1 MSTEVINRKRVSNG
15 KVILSEPT
23 MVFVKNITVIAYHT
37 VAEDEA
43 MRIDKIANKYYGR
56 TEAYD
61 RILKWNGISNPF
73 SVSPGMILE
82 IPDPN
87 GQTFKWEKPIEIEN
101 PIRQQF
107 LDAKRMSKQDLK
119 RVEFLK
125 NRSSKKPNGSKQNL
139 PPNMLKTG
147 EKDIV
152 IKGRVISLQNSS
164 MKSNSPVLGSKAV
177 LSPKAVAQIKKLAT
191 TTLPK
196 ATSTTKPT
204 IDKPNRSS

>member
-1 MSTEVINRKRVSNG
+1 MSTDVINRKRVSND

-23 MVFVKNITVIAYHT
+23 LVFVKNITVIAYHT
-37 VAEDEA
+37 VTEDEA

-56 TEAYD
+56 FEAYD

-73 SVSPGMILE
+73 SIAPGMILE

-87 GQTFKWEKPIEIEN
+87 GQTFKWEKPLEIEN
-101 PIRQQF
+101 PVRQQF

-125 NRSSKKPNGSKQNL
+125 NRSSNKPNGSKQNL
-139 PPNMLKTG
+139 PPNMLKSG
-147 EKDIV
+147 EKDVV

-164 MKSNSPVLGSKAV
+164 MKTSSAVLGQKAI
-177 LSPKAVAQIKKLAT
+177 LSPKFMKQIKKIAASS
-191 TTLPK
+191 LP
-196 ATSTTKPT
+196 TSNTKNVNKGKT
-204 IDKPNRSS
+204 DSN

>member
-1 MSTEVINRKRVSNG
+1 MSTDVINRKRVSNG
-15 KVILSEPT
+15 RVILSEPT
-23 MVFVKNITVIAYHT
+23 MVFVKNIAVIAYHT
-37 VAEDEA
+37 VTEDEA

-56 TEAYD
+56 PESLD

-73 SVSPGMILE
+73 SIAPGMILE
-82 IPDPN
+82 IPDQN

-101 PIRQQF
+101 PVRQQF
-107 LDAKRMSKQDLK
+107 LDTKRMSKQDLK

-125 NRSSKKPNGSKQNL
+125 NRSSNKPNGSKQNL

-147 EKDIV
+147 EKDVV

-164 MKSNSPVLGSKAV
+164 MKTSIAVLGKKAI
-177 LSPKAVAQIKKLAT
+177 LSPKFMQQVKNLAA

-196 ATSTTKPT
+196 SNVKNVGK
-204 IDKPNRSS
+204 DKPNSN